1 MEILNKKR
9 RLTMNVIQIVFQ
21 NPDDATELVNF
32 AQSNGVDVIKER
44 NFNGDITTV
53 ELFIS
58 MGINILT
65 LIVSIINMKI
75 QQNKVSSLK
84 INDDSIELNNVTQDL
99 LEKILRQK
107 FNSSDQSDTN
117 MDIGDDT
124 N

>member
-21 NPDDATELVNF
+21 NPDDATELVNS
-32 AQSNGVDVIKER
+32 ARSNGVDVIEER

-84 INDDSIELNNVTQDL
+84 INGDSIEINNVTQEL
-99 LEKILRQK
+99 LEEILRQK
-107 FNSSDQSDTN
+107 FNSLEQSDSNIDT
-117 MDIGDDT
+117 DDDT